1 MPKLAVGH
9 REEATAPD
17 AVRAAIAEFIAT
29 FLFVFIGL
37 GSVTAYNKMY
47 HEGLMTA
54 AGLVAIALAHGLALT
69 IAVASV
75 ANISGG
81 HVNPAITFGLL
92 VGGHITIMRSVVY
105 WIGQIFGAI
114 LAAALLKWVIVS
126 KEHESVPGHTLAS
139 GVSVWSG
146 LTLEIVMTFALVF
159 VVYAT
164 AVDPKRSSIGVLA
177 PLAIGFTVLACS
189 LVGLPY
195 TGASMNPARSFGPA
209 LISWDWHRHWIYWL
223 GPLIGAALAGA
234 IYDGLFISE
243 VSGTPVQAE
252 EY

>member
-1 MPKLAVGH
+1 MPKLAVG
-9 REEATAPD
+9 RRDEATAPD
-17 AVRAAIAEFIAT
+17 AIKAATAEFIAT

-37 GSVTAYNKMY
+37 GSISAYNKMY

-54 AGLVAIALAHGLALT
+54 AGLVAIALAHGFALVVT
-69 IAVASV
+69 VASI

-81 HVNPAITFGLL
+81 HVNPAVTFGLL

-105 WIGQIFGAI
+105 WVGQLLGAV

-126 KEHESVPGHTLAS
+126 HEPVPAHTLAA
-139 GVSVWSG
+139 GVSIWSG

-164 AVDPKRSSIGVLA
+164 AVDPKRGSIGVVA

-209 LISWDWHRHWIYWL
+209 LISWQWSRHWIYWL
-223 GPLIGAALAGA
+223 GPFIGGALAGA
-234 IYDGLFISE
+234 IYDGVFISE
-243 VSGTPVQAE
+243 DSGTPAVAE